1 MATAIPIL
9 PCRDLDETLAFYGG
23 LGFTLDFEQ
32 DEPEPY
38 AIVSFAEAE
47 LHFFLAAGG
56 AGGDLAAGAY
66 LRLESVDAVHRTWS
80 QLGLPAQGA
89 PSLGEVADREW
100 GMREFALVDP
110 SGNRLRVGTRID

>member
-9 PCRDLDETLAFYGG
+9 PCRDLDATLAFYGV

-32 DEPEPY
+32 LEPSPY
-38 AIVSFAEAE
+38 AIVSFADAE
-47 LHFFLAAGG
+47 LHFFAAPELDARGALAA
-56 AGGDLAAGAY
+56 AY
-66 LRLESVDAVHRTWS
+66 LRVTDADAVHRVWS

-89 PSLGEVADREW
+89 PSLSEIADREW

-110 SGNRLRVGTRID
+110 SGNRLRVGSRLE